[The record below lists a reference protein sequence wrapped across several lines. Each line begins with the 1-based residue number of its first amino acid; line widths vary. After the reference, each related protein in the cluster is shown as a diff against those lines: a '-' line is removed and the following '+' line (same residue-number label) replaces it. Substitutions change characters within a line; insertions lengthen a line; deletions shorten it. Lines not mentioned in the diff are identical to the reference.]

1 MHNNY
6 SDVER
11 KAYWNIVRYSFA
23 SMKVAP
29 MLEEPAKVV
38 VVVVTDSGLDSSG
51 SKGWSL
57 SLGQSWY

>member
-1 MHNNY
+1 
-6 SDVER
+6 
-11 KAYWNIVRYSFA
+11 
-23 SMKVAP
+23 MKVAP

>member
-1 MHNNY
+1 
-6 SDVER
+6 
-11 KAYWNIVRYSFA
+11 
-23 SMKVAP
+23 MKVAP

-38 VVVVTDSGLDSSG
+38 VVVVTDSGLDGSG